1 MSCHIVVMMDV
12 LRLYMLAPYVEE
24 SSLRQFQKFF
34 KLLKGWV
41 GHLENFVETVVL
53 VLKSSK
59 MLKCLKS

>member
-34 KLLKGWV
+34 KLLKGKFC
-41 GHLENFVETVVL
+41 ENSGIGIKVF
-53 VLKSSK
+53 KNA
-59 MLKCLKS
+59 